1 MKGLGHLPG
10 AIWVRCLKSG
20 LRGRDSLEEFC
31 YSSYLEDCVE
41 DFLFSDLIS
50 CSTCIFSSN
59 FLKNNMLQM
68 GNGKQQCRQDL
79 SQATK
84 SRLDFQ
90 QTSSWIDLQMWTSL
104 LVDDPMIIRYYEY
117 KQRDPMIIYMFHDYC
132 MILDKLYYAYYRHR
146 VPFSAGSGGLFHM
159 NFRRCPKKGNPLDQ
173 KKAETISLVINHEH
187 QELTRKWIGRPV

>member
-1 MKGLGHLPG
+1 
-10 AIWVRCLKSG
+10 
-20 LRGRDSLEEFC
+20 
-31 YSSYLEDCVE
+31 
-41 DFLFSDLIS
+41 
-50 CSTCIFSSN
+50 
-59 FLKNNMLQM
+59 M

-104 LVDDPMIIRYYEY
+104 LVNDPMIIRYYEY

-159 NFRRCPKKGNPLDQ
+159 NFTRCPKKGNPLDQ
-173 KKAETISLVINHEH
+173 KRQKQFLWSSIMSIKSWEESGLLDLFRQQRTTFWVDLESKGNLHFFWKKWLILSQDGYFFSPKSLSA
-187 QELTRKWIGRPV
+187 KDFGRAFWCVLSHSN